1 VESAASEVKG
11 LLERNADTNELRT
24 GVEKLA
30 TVSQKM
36 GQAMYAQ
43 ADQPPTAEGTE
54 QHTSPQDEEGVVDA
68 EIVDE
73 DGDTKGGA
81 A

>member
-1 VESAASEVKG
+1 MKA
-11 LLERNADTNELRT
+11 LLERGADTAELRT

-30 TVSQKM
+30 TVSQRM

-43 ADQPPTAEGTE
+43 AGQQGATEQAETAEE
-54 QHTSPQDEEGVVDA
+54 PDSARQHDEEEGVVDA
-68 EIVDE
+68 EIVDDE
-73 DGDTKGGA
+73 RDAKGGA

>member
-1 VESAASEVKG
+1 VTELKG
-11 LLERNADTNELRT
+11 LLERNADTAELRT

-43 ADQPPTAEGTE
+43 AEQPTADSGAGTGDG
-54 QHTSPQDEEGVVDA
+54 QHSAPQDDEGVVDA

-73 DGDTKGGA
+73 DRDRKGGA

>member
-1 VESAASEVKG
+1 VQEAATELKG
-11 LLERNADTNELRT
+11 LLEHDAGTAELRT

-30 TVSQKM
+30 SVSQKM

-43 ADQPPTAEGTE
+43 ADQPPADGGTE

-68 EIVDE
+68 EIVD
-73 DGDTKGGA
+73 DDRDTKGGA